1 MGYINRNGENKQ
13 KADACIVHIILANC
27 LRRCEKTMEHFIKR
41 KEGFMNWRKFYM
53 LLCLLSVIA
62 TVPWGVNQGWGQQQ
76 VGNGNGTAPKNQLNE
91 AANAAAAA
99 RKSKGGL
106 MRTTTLDDKRA
117 AAKRNAARQAAADQ
131 GKGRR
136 P

>member
-1 MGYINRNGENKQ
+1 
-13 KADACIVHIILANC
+13 
-27 LRRCEKTMEHFIKR
+27 
-41 KEGFMNWRKFYM
+41 MNWRKFYM
-53 LLCLLSVIA
+53 LLCLVSVIA

-76 VGNGNGTAPKNQLNE
+76 VGNANGTASKNQLNE